1 MKQIVAR
8 LKPYLRWVILGTIVF
23 FLATTLR
30 QHWQEVAAIRIDHKG
45 WSYLAIALLLTL
57 VAHIWSGWVWG
68 WILSLL
74 EQPVAGTWSIRV
86 YLKTNLAKY
95 LPGNVWHFY
104 GRIWAAKA
112 VGMSLGAATLSV
124 LLEPLLMAAG
134 ALILSL
140 ITTNQQHWG
149 IQLISLTGVLVGVH
163 PRILNP
169 MVQLLGRFK
178 KPKALTLEDN
188 DTPLLFKVSHY
199 PTLPLLGELGFLGLR
214 GGGFVFVVLALS
226 MVSWEQ
232 IPLLLGAF
240 SFSWLLGL
248 IVPLAPGGIGV
259 FEVTAI
265 ALLDQFFS
273 VGLLLSAVALYRLIS
288 ILAEIIGAGIA
299 WLYDRRI

>member
-1 MKQIVAR
+1 VKQIVAR

>member
-1 MKQIVAR
+1 VKQIVAR

-178 KPKALTLEDN
+178 KPKASTLEDN
-188 DTPLLFKVSHY
+188 DTTLLFRVSHY

-226 MVSWEQ
+226 MVGWEQ

-248 IVPLAPGGIGV
+248 VVPLAPGGIGV